1 MKREKVPYLFRA
13 PGALADILA
22 ILQPGQN
29 LFDGGLLFPRLLL
42 LETLATLAGDLLL
55 GLESLLH
62 ELNILE
68 SQLLAD
74 DVEITDGVDISLD
87 VDNLG
92 IVEAAHDLEDGID
105 GADVRQEGVA
115 ETSTGRRT
123 ARQAGDVVDCE
134 VGRDPRLGVVLFAQP
149 VVALIRDDDAG
160 LLGIDGGIGEVL
172 GGGSATGRRCKVER
186 RGTYGRIAQVA
197 LGDGLEERRL
207 ADVCQSNL
215 WSPKTARQQDWRVKD
230 WPGGQ
235 PTMPLLRLFPGRP
248 RRIFSSTTCF
258 LGGIFFRLE

>member
-1 MKREKVPYLFRA
+1 MVGLLAVSHHRKTRVKKEKVPYLFGA

-55 GLESLLH
+55 GLEGLLH

-105 GADVRQEGVA
+105 GSDVRQEGVA

-149 VVALIRDDDAG
+149 VVPLIGDDDAG
-160 LLGIDGGIGEVL
+160 LLGVDGGIGEVL
-172 GGGSATGRRCKVER
+172 GGRSATGR
-186 RGTYGRIAQVA
+186 
-197 LGDGLEERRL
+197 
-207 ADVCQSNL
+207 
-215 WSPKTARQQDWRVKD
+215 
-230 WPGGQ
+230 
-235 PTMPLLRLFPGRP
+235 
-248 RRIFSSTTCF
+248 
-258 LGGIFFRLE
+258 